1 MEFRAPT
8 ECDVERERVGE
19 WRQKLRQIV
28 RKASYLP
35 ATTGWMNVPAIRTF
49 PRVTED
55 SDFYYPTDIEP
66 DRLQSIM

>member
-35 ATTGWMNVPAIRTF
+35 ATTG
-49 PRVTED
+49 
-55 SDFYYPTDIEP
+55 
-66 DRLQSIM
+66 